1 MHIYSL
7 FEAKFL
13 LYLAWFGSERQLL
26 AYVTH
31 IRGEVLNFWVVSA
44 LQWSVS
50 NSGTRVCPCC
60 LLSLTLE
67 FSLESVAYYRPNGP
81 IICTRCRIL
90 FIEWRAEQ
98 SRSTRADS
106 YPRAVCDAER
116 WDTVVKLVLLY
127 YAAQS
132 PSRRETAFIC
142 TDATDHWTRETRPF
156 GSRFCEVLLSV
167 GRNCS

>member
-81 IICTRCRIL
+81 IICTRCRFL

-98 SRSTRADS
+98 VDACRLVSPGCLWCWEVRYGSEARSALLCCTVSLTPGNSVYLYRCHRSLNTRNS
-106 YPRAVCDAER
+106 FP
-116 WDTVVKLVLLY
+116 
-127 YAAQS
+127 
-132 PSRRETAFIC
+132 
-142 TDATDHWTRETRPF
+142 
-156 GSRFCEVLLSV
+156 
-167 GRNCS
+167 N